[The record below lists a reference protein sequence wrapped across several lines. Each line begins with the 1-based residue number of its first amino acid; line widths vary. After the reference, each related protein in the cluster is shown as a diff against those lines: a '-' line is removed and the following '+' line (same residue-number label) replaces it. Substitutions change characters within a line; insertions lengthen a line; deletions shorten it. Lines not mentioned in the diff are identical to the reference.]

1 MQSFFNEIMFVA
13 RLTSYFVSYDWEEQF
28 AKKEKY
34 CYESLTNDIDTFVT
48 CPILVRS

>member
-13 RLTSYFVSYDWEEQF
+13 RLTSYFVPYDWEEQF